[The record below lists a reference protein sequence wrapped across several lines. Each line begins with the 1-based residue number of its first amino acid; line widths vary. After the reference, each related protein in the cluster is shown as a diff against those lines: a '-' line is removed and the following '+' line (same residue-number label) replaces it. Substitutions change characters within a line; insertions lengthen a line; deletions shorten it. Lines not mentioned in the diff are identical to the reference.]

1 MPETTHGSSMVAFPR
16 SRSIFGAEAE
26 ALASDAPIQ
35 IVHWLREACFMAG
48 CGQMFWN
55 NQGRNQGMAVS
66 GCKLEIHEIRLT
78 KESLAPHSNE
88 FIIAIAI

>member
-1 MPETTHGSSMVAFPR
+1 
-16 SRSIFGAEAE
+16 
-26 ALASDAPIQ
+26 
-35 IVHWLREACFMAG
+35 MAG

-66 GCKLEIHEIRLT
+66 GCKLEIRETRLT
-78 KESLAPHSNE
+78 KEYLAPHSNE